1 MRILIAEDDYVSRQF
16 LFKLLSQY
24 GECDM
29 VIDGM
34 EAIEA
39 FMMSIRKKQP
49 YDLVC
54 LDIMMPKA
62 DGTRV
67 LKAIRELEKQNNIA
81 PQDASKVIMV
91 SALNEVEIVNDS
103 FDSGSEGYAVKP
115 LNTEKFITLLRKL
128 KLID

>member
-39 FMMSIRKKQP
+39 FMMSIRKNSHM
-49 YDLVC
+49 
-54 LDIMMPKA
+54 IWF
-62 DGTRV
+62 V
-67 LKAIRELEKQNNIA
+67 L
-81 PQDASKVIMV
+81 
-91 SALNEVEIVNDS
+91 
-103 FDSGSEGYAVKP
+103 
-115 LNTEKFITLLRKL
+115 TL
-128 KLID
+128 

>member
-1 MRILIAEDDYVSRQF
+1 MRILIAEDDYASRQF
-16 LFKLLSQY
+16 LFKFLSQY
-24 GECDM
+24 GECDI

-39 FMMSIRKKQP
+39 FIMSMRKNQP

-67 LKAIRELEKQNNIA
+67 LRVIRDLEKQNNIL
-81 PQDASKVIMV
+81 PQDASKVIMI
-91 SALNEVEIVNDS
+91 SALNETDIVLDS
-103 FDSGSEGYAVKP
+103 FDTGSEAYAVKP
-115 LNTEKFITLLRKL
+115 LDTDKFVKVLEKL
-128 KLID
+128 KLI